1 MSLISKTTSRNSLL
15 LLVALLCAS
24 AASAQQQLGSIQ
36 GQIADDFGAR
46 IPGTLVTAT
55 GLDGYV
61 KTTTSNAQGR
71 YLLTGLRPG
80 EYRLRATANGFVV
93 YDRADVVIIA
103 GKTLELDITLKV
115 TIEETKVTVD
125 GEQGISVEPEN
136 NAGALVFKGT
146 NLDALPDDPDE
157 LLAALQALAG
167 PSAGP
172 NGGQIFVDGFSNGS
186 LPPKSSI
193 REIRINSNPFS
204 SEYDRMG
211 FGRIEIFTKPGTD
224 TFRGGAFFNFT
235 DESLNS
241 RNPFASSRPSFQVR
255 QFGGNLSGPLVAKK
269 GSFFADFERR
279 EIDDAAVIN
288 ATVLDSNLSIKSV
301 GQSVATPQR
310 RASFSPR
317 FDYQLNRNNTI
328 VGRYS
333 FIESSTR
340 NAGVGGFSLA
350 SRAYDTSNREH
361 SVQLTET
368 AIIDQRVINETRF
381 QFIHRRTSRNGDTIE
396 PGVNVLDAFIGGG
409 SQVGNSFNNE
419 DHWEVNNTTSWS
431 VKNHSLKAGIRLR
444 GVSLDDVSLQNF
456 GGTFTFTGGLGPEL
470 DANNQIVVDAS
481 GQPVLVQIT
490 SIERY
495 RRTILLTQL
504 GFSAAEIVARGG
516 GATQLTLSAGDPEA
530 RVSQVD
536 AGVFIQDDWRVRPN
550 FTLNLGLRY
559 ETQTNISSRFN
570 FAPRVGFAWSPG
582 AQARNPAKT
591 VVRGGFGVFYDRV
604 GENLTLQATRSSR
617 TLQYIV
623 TDPTILGSFPA
634 IPTVATLT
642 AFAIPQTTW
651 RLASDIKT
659 PYTVQ
664 GVFSVER
671 QLPNKFVLTASV
683 ISSRALHLLRA
694 RNINAPILSTGLQ
707 PLGNVGSVFQ
717 YETSGRLNQ
726 NQLIVN
732 LNNRFNS
739 KVNFFG
745 VYILARAKSDT
756 DGAGSFPAYT
766 YDLSGEYGRSSLDV
780 RHRFIFGG
788 TIVGPIGLSFNP
800 FIVASTGRPFN
811 ITTGLDTNGDRL
823 FTERPALAAL
833 GADCSAAN
841 IVCTSYGNFNLN
853 PDPGEQIILRNAG
866 TGPAFMTVN
875 LRVSK
880 TFSFGGEPPSAAPPG
895 SVGFPGGG
903 GGGPRGLGP
912 PPGGGPGGGGPGSG
926 GPGGPPPPGGNSK
939 RYALAF
945 SIQAQ
950 NLLNNT
956 NAGTPIGNLS
966 SALFGVANSSA
977 GGFGPAG
984 GNSMAYNRRVEAQ
997 VRFTF

>member
-1 MSLISKTTSRNSLL
+1 MSLISKTTWRNWLL
-15 LLVALLCAS
+15 LFVVLLCVSTAQ
-24 AASAQQQLGSIQ
+24 AQQQLGSIQ
-36 GQIADDFGAR
+36 GQIADDFGGA
-46 IPGTLVTAT
+46 IVGALVTAT
-55 GLDGYV
+55 SPDGSV
-61 KTTTSNAQGR
+61 RTTTSNAQGR

-80 EYRLRATANGFVV
+80 EYQLRATADGFAV
-93 YDRADVVIIA
+93 YDRTALAIIA
-103 GKTLELDITLKV
+103 GRILQLDITLKV
-115 TIEETKVTVD
+115 TIEETKVTID
-125 GEQGISVEPEN
+125 GEQGIGVEPEN
-136 NAGALVFKGT
+136 NAGALVFKGA
-146 NLDALPDDPDE
+146 NLDALPDDPEE

-224 TFRGGAFFNFT
+224 NFRGGAFFNFT

-255 QFGGNLSGPLVAKK
+255 QFGGNLSGPLVARKS
-269 GSFFADFERR
+269 SFFADFERR

-288 ATVLDSNLSIKSV
+288 ATVLDSNLSIKSL
-301 GQSVATPQR
+301 GQSVATSQR
-310 RASFSPR
+310 RTSFSPR

-340 NAGVGGFSLA
+340 NAGVGGFSLT

-368 AIIDQRVINETRF
+368 AILDQRVINETRF
-381 QFIHRRTSRNGDTIE
+381 QFIHRRSSQNGDTIE
-396 PGVNVLDAFIGGG
+396 PGVNVLDAFTGGG
-409 SQVGNSFNNE
+409 SQVGNSFSNE
-419 DHWEVNNTTSWS
+419 ERWEVNNTTSWS

-456 GGTFTFTGGLGPEL
+456 GGTFTFTGGQGPEL

-481 GQPVLVQIT
+481 GQPVLVQIS

-559 ETQTNISSRFN
+559 ETQTNVSSRLN

-582 AQARNPAKT
+582 AQAKNPAKT

-604 GENLTLQATRSSR
+604 GENLTLQASRSSG
-617 TLQYIV
+617 TELQYIV

-651 RLASDIKT
+651 RLASDIT
-659 PYTVQ
+659 APYTVQ

-671 QLPNKFVLTASV
+671 QLPRKFVLTASV

-717 YETSGRLNQ
+717 YETSGQLNQ

-745 VYILARAKSDT
+745 VYILAWAKSDT
-756 DGAGSFPAYT
+756 DGATSFPADS

-780 RHRFIFGG
+780 RHRFVFGG
-788 TIVGPIGLSFNP
+788 TIAGPIGLSFNP
-800 FIVASTGRPFN
+800 FIIASTGRPFN

-853 PDPGEQIILRNAG
+853 PVRAS
-866 TGPAFMTVN
+866 
-875 LRVSK
+875 R
-880 TFSFGGEPPSAAPPG
+880 SFC
-895 SVGFPGGG
+895 
-903 GGGPRGLGP
+903 
-912 PPGGGPGGGGPGSG
+912 
-926 GPGGPPPPGGNSK
+926 
-939 RYALAF
+939 
-945 SIQAQ
+945 
-950 NLLNNT
+950 
-956 NAGTPIGNLS
+956 GTPGWGRPS
-966 SALFGVANSSA
+966 
-977 GGFGPAG
+977 
-984 GNSMAYNRRVEAQ
+984 
-997 VRFTF
+997 